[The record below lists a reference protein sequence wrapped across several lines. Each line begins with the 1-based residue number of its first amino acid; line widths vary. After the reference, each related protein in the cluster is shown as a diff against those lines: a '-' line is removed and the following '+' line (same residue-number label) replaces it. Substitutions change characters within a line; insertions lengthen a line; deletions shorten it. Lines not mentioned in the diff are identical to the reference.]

1 MQVEYVDKFCMQEAA
16 LTNTRAR
23 TGKGALYAAARIDG
37 ARRRTAELPRS
48 WAGRNDAV
56 VIVDFWPSCVCLWK
70 PLMKNPEIV
79 GRVAYSGVKESLTR
93 VSNMRNDEQ
102 ALYEKR
108 RHVALSNMG
117 SRGGKRSVVHILEV
131 PRCPDFFGAGFVSNG
146 ESCLPLDAEQFGKF
160 LRKTRAVTNYQR

>member
-1 MQVEYVDKFCMQEAA
+1 MQEAA

-93 VSNMRNDEQ
+93 VSNMRRPDEQ

-108 RHVALSNMG
+108 KHVALSNMG
-117 SRGGKRSVVHILEV
+117 RRGGINLFKDARIGPDAKPLRAEV
-131 PRCPDFFGAGFVSNG
+131 IGDIGNVLWVLMGSIGMVLLIVCANAR
-146 ESCLPLDAEQFGKF
+146 
-160 LRKTRAVTNYQR
+160 T